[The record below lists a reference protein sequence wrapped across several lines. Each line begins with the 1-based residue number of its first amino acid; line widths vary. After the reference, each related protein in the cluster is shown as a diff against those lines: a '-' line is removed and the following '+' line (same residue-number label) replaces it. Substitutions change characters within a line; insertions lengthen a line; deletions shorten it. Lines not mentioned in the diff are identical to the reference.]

1 MNLVARH
8 HRLHCEQLNRYRID
22 RKTMVHV
29 CRILTLKI
37 NLNLFKVHDIVL
49 SSKTP
54 ALMGVCTCIYLRRGL
69 IHFGHGLRQRFYLKA
84 RIRFLYIF

>member
-22 RKTMVHV
+22 RKTMV

-37 NLNLFKVHDIVL
+37 ELNLFEVHDIVL
-49 SSKTP
+49 SSETP
-54 ALMGVCTCIYLRRGL
+54 ALMGTVDVYLPRERAISFGLRR
-69 IHFGHGLRQRFYLKA
+69 
-84 RIRFLYIF
+84 